1 ALLYENNG
9 GCWNIDAG
17 VSCRF
22 IYIFFHKMSWYRGQ
36 LLRETL
42 GHSTNI
48 GSSKKQVRFFSEP
61 KKGTFP
67 CLNCSHCSSVIKG
80 EYFVH
85 PRSGKKFFVKDFY
98 TCNSDFVVYILKC
111 PCGLL
116 YVGETIRPVKE
127 RIGEHKRSIRAAL
140 QHDAVEAPVP
150 RHFKTCGH
158 NVNQLSWHS
167 MYYRASCD
175 RGYQISASGGVPS
188 NILKDIARKTDF
200 PTGRQNADNYSGL
213 NCQHVPE

>member
-1 ALLYENNG
+1 
-9 GCWNIDAG
+9 CPD
-17 VSCRF
+17 
-22 IYIFFHKMSWYRGQ
+22 
-36 LLRETL
+36 
-42 GHSTNI
+42 I

-158 NVNQLSWHS
+158 NVNQL
-167 MYYRASCD
+167 RFQVID
-175 RGYQISASGGVPS
+175 RIPPLRRGGDRQKLLLQRETKWISTLETLSP
-188 NILKDIARKTDF
+188 L
-200 PTGRQNADNYSGL
+200 GL
-213 NCQHVPE
+213 NEDYDLKHFL